1 MRVYIWVHKR
11 DVINNEITNYYLWR
25 PQMTCHENHVQVS
38 ITPDEFTRL
47 EEKEEEEWEEI
58 SPLDSPLPII
68 DIGER
73 HYKKR
78 NV

>member
-25 PQMTCHENHVQVS
+25 PQMTGHEHYVQIS

-47 EEKEEEEWEEI
+47 EDKEWEEI

-68 DIGER
+68 DIGEK
-73 HYKKR
+73 HFKKKY
-78 NV
+78 V

>member
-25 PQMTCHENHVQVS
+25 PQMTCHENYVQVS
-38 ITPDEFTRL
+38 ITPDDFTRL

-58 SPLDSPLPII
+58 SPLDSPLPIV

-73 HYKKR
+73 HYKKK